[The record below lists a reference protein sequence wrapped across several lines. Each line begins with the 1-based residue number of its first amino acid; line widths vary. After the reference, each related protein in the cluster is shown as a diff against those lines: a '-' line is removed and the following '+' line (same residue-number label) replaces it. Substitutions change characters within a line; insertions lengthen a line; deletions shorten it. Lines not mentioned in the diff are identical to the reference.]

1 MYRDE
6 LMKFEGVWSGTERV
20 TDDAGGSFEATAR
33 LVFTTVFDSRF
44 LLCDYVQT
52 APDRPTTVAHG
63 VFRRDEKTNA
73 LAVTWFRS
81 PAATATQQAD
91 AVADGDKLIFL
102 ETIDGRTTRT
112 TFSTSMDKL
121 TIRTEA
127 ALPDGEWKPLLD
139 GTYRRR

>member
-6 LMKFEGVWSGTERV
+6 MLKFEGVWSGTERI
-20 TDDAGGSFEATAR
+20 TDGAGSFEATAR

-63 VFRRDEKTNA
+63 VFRLDEKTNA
-73 LAVTWFRS
+73 LTVTWFRS
-81 PAATATQQAD
+81 PAATAQQQAT
-91 AVADGDKLIFL
+91 AVAEGDKLVFL
-102 ETIDGRTTRT
+102 ETIDDRTTRT
-112 TFSTSMDKL
+112 TYMTTMDRL
-121 TIRTEA
+121 TIRTEQ
-127 ALPDGEWKPLLD
+127 ALPDGEWRPLLD